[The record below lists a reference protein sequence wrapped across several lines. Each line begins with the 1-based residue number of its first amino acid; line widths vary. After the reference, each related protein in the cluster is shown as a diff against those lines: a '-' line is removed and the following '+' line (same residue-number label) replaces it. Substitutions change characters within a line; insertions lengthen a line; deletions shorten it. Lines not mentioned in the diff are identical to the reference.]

1 MTSITLP
8 SSGRRM
14 MRAMLLAGAAAALLA
29 GAAQAQ
35 VHLKETWTIE
45 GANGH
50 FLTSIQNSGA
60 AYGFT
65 EAQTAKLRLQ
75 GAKAIELLKA
85 VPSVSSPPPPACS
98 LIRTRE
104 NNTLHPGGV
113 VASDIAVTTP
123 VLGEDGKCGGPPIIH
138 LTEMSTTI
146 YLNLPVGLP
155 TKSPVDDGVD
165 DDWRFLQI
173 LDRRPGY
180 LELPNAVYFHESRAE
195 LIKPISVERYARDQ
209 LRMLTDGGRHD
220 GGPLAAEWEGRLAN
234 WSPEERAGD
243 ACLEADLMMAK
254 PDNDCRDDR
263 KAWEFNTAFF
273 DSTRPS
279 DVQMIAFDFP
289 GLLNDESA
297 ASWSVR
303 EPIPR
308 LLDRGALAS
317 LIARP

>member
-1 MTSITLP
+1 MTRITLP
-8 SSGRRM
+8 FSGRRM
-14 MRAMLLAGAAAALLA
+14 MRAMLLAGVTAALLT
-29 GAAQAQ
+29 GRAQAQ
-35 VHLKETWTIE
+35 VHLKETWTVE

-50 FLTSIQNSGA
+50 FLTSIQDSGA

-75 GAKAIELLKA
+75 GAKVIELLRA
-85 VPSVSSPPPPACS
+85 VPSVSAPPPPACS

-104 NNTLHPGGV
+104 NSTLHPGGV
-113 VASDIAVTTP
+113 VATDIAVTTP
-123 VLGEDGKCGGPPIIH
+123 LLGEDGTCGGPPLIRV
-138 LTEMSTTI
+138 TEKSTSI
-146 YLNLPVGLP
+146 FLNLPVGLP

-165 DDWRFLQI
+165 DDWGLLQI

-195 LIKPISVERYARDQ
+195 LIKPVSVERYAREQ
-209 LRMLTDGGRHD
+209 LRMLTGGGRHD

-234 WSPEERAGD
+234 WSREERAGD

-254 PDNDCRDDR
+254 PDNGCRDDR

-289 GLLNDESA
+289 AQSNSESA